1 MSAPSSVR
9 EPVAAKRPPLRT
21 NSAQPAAPQA
31 GSAPAALATQRS
43 AGNQAAGQMLQAPD
57 NGARYALK
65 LKIGA
70 FEWSR
75 SNQSAAEALVSLRQA
90 SKRLYSEISVGL
102 AGQNDLGRLRADQP
116 LTALVSQTLGRVSF
130 PDVNIWDPGF
140 EALDQADQELRAGHI
155 NESIDR
161 LQVAAKQISAAKQ
174 KLTDYREGSISGA
187 GRAEV
192 ALEVIQT
199 AAAVTVSVGTGGLA
213 GVAIGTAY
221 GTAQSIARQGSEV
234 SLGLRKEID
243 WGSIAFETLFGLATG
258 MLGGQVG
265 NKVLK
270 ALLKNPTTATLG
282 RKVLSR
288 IVSDLVSGR
297 LSSLLMTAGRQV
309 FEQARGRQKMTV
321 ESFIDAMVANVF
333 DPKQAL
339 LDVLMG
345 EAQRRGASAV
355 TKKRAADVQAKALK
369 QQKEAPPPTRE
380 STAAKQEV
388 AAPKN
393 ESAPA
398 KLEPAG
404 DVDVAAPKTQTAGD
418 ADVAAPKMEPALQQ
432 ENIAPQKEPVAPPKQ
447 AAPAADAAPA
457 PKETAAAPAK
467 ETLPAADAAPA
478 PAQKAAPL
486 AETDFSGLIESTPQK
501 KGARKPVGKKLGG
514 LDAAINPQPQPVR
527 KPKSPQALKA
537 EQKLVSK
544 MHAERRAKG
553 TAKLDPDLQKL
564 AEHSTKNKKET
575 FGDGKTTMQDV
586 AADSP
591 ERLNQLWRRW
601 KERKPQGK
609 IRSKTFAEYL
619 SRVRRGERGGAGENT
634 LAFATGPNE
643 TMLKA
648 PKGNPFA
655 PGSDMLTYRK
665 DADRIKYY
673 DNKAYG
679 KGAKVDAV
687 SALERNLLKN
697 MKKDIADLAHD
708 AKAGST
714 PSVVVKTVLPRM
726 RAALAD
732 LNAYASKLNSD
743 PKIRARQL
751 DSAKH
756 QKAMNAILA
765 KHGIDRIVTTEAGA
779 PDVSITSDLAGKGF
793 TKE

>member
-1 MSAPSSVR
+1 VSAPGLVR
-9 EPVAAKRPPLRT
+9 EPVAAKRPPRRT
-21 NSAQPAAPQA
+21 GSAQPAAPQA
-31 GSAPAALATQRS
+31 GSAQAALATQRS
-43 AGNQAAGQMLQAPD
+43 AGNQAAGQMLEAPD

-75 SNQSAAEALVSLRQA
+75 TNQSAAEALVSLRLA
-90 SKRLYSEISVGL
+90 RKRLYSEISVGL

-140 EALDQADQELRAGHI
+140 EALDQADQELRAGRI

-161 LQVAAKQISAAKQ
+161 LQVAANQISAAKQ

-355 TKKRAADVQAKALK
+355 TKKRAADVQAKTLK
-369 QQKEAPPPTRE
+369 QQQEAPPPTKE

-404 DVDVAAPKTQTAGD
+404 DVDVAAPKMEPAGD
-418 ADVAAPKMEPALQQ
+418 VDVAAPKMEPALQQ
-432 ENIAPQKEPVAPPKQ
+432 ENLAPQKESVAPPKQ
-447 AAPAADAAPA
+447 AAPAADTVPA
-457 PKETAAAPAK
+457 PKETAVAPAK
-467 ETLPAADAAPA
+467 EAVPAADSA

-486 AETDFSGLIESTPQK
+486 AENDFSGVMESVPQK

-527 KPKSPQALKA
+527 PPKSPQALKA
-537 EQKLVSK
+537 EQKLLSK

-575 FGDGKTTMQDV
+575 FGDGKTTMQDL

-619 SRVRRGERGGAGENT
+619 ARVRRGERGGAGENT
-634 LAFATGPNE
+634 LAFARGPNE

-665 DADRIKYY
+665 DVDRIRYY

-687 SALERNLLKN
+687 SALERNLLTN
-697 MKKDIADLAHD
+697 MKNDIADLARD

-765 KHGIDRIVTTEAGA
+765 KHGIDRVVTTEAGA
-779 PDVSITSDLAGKGF
+779 PDVSITSDLSGKGF